1 MCMKSAPLTAV
12 NMSSPPVGTCGKPRT
27 TFYTDEERLLSSTAD
42 GDVKTATAPV
52 PAGLAGAVPTFASL
66 QPSTLQGACSIAY
79 FLLASSAATF
89 VIKFL
94 FTVHGFAY
102 PALMSALQAGV
113 TVALLAFSG
122 PVWSAAVWKLMPFAL
137 VYVANLTTGMMGT
150 GYLPVPMYIALRR
163 IGVFFVM
170 LIESLAYAQS
180 PTKATA
186 AAVLLM
192 CVGTIVAAY
201 NDLSFSAIGYVAVT
215 VHNIFSA
222 AHIVMARHSP
232 AVMQF
237 STLHLV
243 FFNAALG
250 LPLLG
255 ALAFALG
262 EPQRAWQVGCDS
274 EWVCGGSGVRWAG
287 GQLFLPGDGWW
298 G

>member
-1 MCMKSAPLTAV
+1 MAGVPDKICTTPRTANTTDEECMLGGWADSGIKTAAAPAQAV
-12 NMSSPPVGTCGKPRT
+12 LANIPLSSPP
-27 TFYTDEERLLSSTAD
+27 
-42 GDVKTATAPV
+42 
-52 PAGLAGAVPTFASL
+52 
-66 QPSTLQGACSIAY
+66 PSTLLCACSVAY

-89 VIKFL
+89 VIKAL

-113 TVALLAFSG
+113 TVVLLAFTG
-122 PVWSAAVWKLMPFAL
+122 PSWSADVWRLTPFAL

-170 LIESLAYAQS
+170 LIECLAYAQA
-180 PTKATA
+180 PTTA
-186 AAVLLM
+186 AAAGVMLM
-192 CVGTIVAAY
+192 CAGSIVAAY
-201 NDLSFSAIGYVAVT
+201 NDLSFSAIGYLAVT

-232 AVMQF
+232 AVKPF

-250 LPLLG
+250 LPLLIV
-255 ALAFALG
+255 LAFALG
-262 EPQRAWQVGCDS
+262 EPQRAWQVRRDW
-274 EWVCGGSGVRWAG
+274 EWVGGGSGLRWPG
-287 GQLFLPGDGWW
+287 GHLIMPGDGWW
-298 G
+298 GGGWVRVGDGWAG

>member
-1 MCMKSAPLTAV
+1 MKSAPLTTV
-12 NMSSPPVGTCGKPRT
+12 IMSSPPGGTCGKPRT
-27 TFYTDEERLLSSTAD
+27 TFFTDEERLLSSTAD

-52 PAGLAGAVPTFASL
+52 PAGLANAVRTFASL
-66 QPSTLQGACSIAY
+66 QPSALQGACSIAY

-94 FTVHGFAY
+94 FTVHGFTY

-122 PVWSAAVWKLMPFAL
+122 PVWSADVWKLMPFAL

-192 CVGTIVAAY
+192 CVGSIVAAY
-201 NDLSFSAIGYVAVT
+201 NDLSFSAIGYIAVT
-215 VHNIFSA
+215 VHNVFSA

-232 AVMQF
+232 AVKPF
-237 STLHLV
+237 RTLHLV

-250 LPLLG
+250 LPLLV

-262 EPQRAWQVGCDS
+262 EPQRAWQVGRDS
-274 EWVCGGSGVRWAG
+274 EWVCGCSGLRWAV